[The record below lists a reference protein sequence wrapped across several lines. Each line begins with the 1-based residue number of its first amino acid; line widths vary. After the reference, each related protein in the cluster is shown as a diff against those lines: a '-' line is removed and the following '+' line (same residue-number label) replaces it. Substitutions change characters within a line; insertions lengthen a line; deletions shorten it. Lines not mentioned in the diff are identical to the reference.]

1 MNKVAVIC
9 QGGLGDNIIY
19 AARLKSLLNKY
30 QADKADFYLV
40 IRNIYPAVLDM
51 IIDFL
56 EAQDTVDSVFYY
68 NNIEGSGY
76 KAVVDWTADN
86 APREYPIEPKWKA
99 QYDST
104 KEYWADLILGKA
116 GDNPITFYPYTM
128 GSNPNNEHEKYI
140 RSPKEDWWLGLFE
153 AVKKA
158 GGSPIVL
165 GGPNERIGWNSHN
178 VVEAYSDIDDWMH
191 NIPLL
196 YKIKAHIGI
205 ASWPWQLTHYA
216 GEVDTCVIW
225 TNNNFWIDR
234 SVSED
239 QSKLHIFQTVPTY
252 EEIISKIGVL
262 K

>member
-1 MNKVAVIC
+1 MSKVAVIC
-9 QGGLGDNIIY
+9 QGGLGDSIIY
-19 AARLKSLLNKY
+19 AARLRALLAKH
-30 QADKADFYLV
+30 QAHKADFYL
-40 IRNIYPAVLDM
+40 IRNNIWPPVLDM
-51 IIDFL
+51 IVEFL
-56 EAQDTVDSVFYY
+56 EAQDNIDNVMYY
-68 NNIEGSGY
+68 NGTPQGY

-86 APREYPIEPKWKA
+86 APMEFPIEPKWKA
-99 QYDST
+99 QWKYNGAAYA
-104 KEYWADLILGKA
+104 KLILEGIEK
-116 GDNPITFYPYTM
+116 PITFYPYTM

-153 AVKKA
+153 AVKRA
-158 GGSPIVL
+158 GGQPIVL
-165 GGPNERIGWNSHN
+165 GGPHERIEWNSSN
-178 VVEAYSDIDDWMH
+178 VIEAYSDTDKFMN

-196 YKIKAHIGI
+196 YSIKAHIGI

-252 EEIISKIGVL
+252 EEIIGSIECIK
-262 K
+262 

>member
-1 MNKVAVIC
+1 MNKIAIVA
-9 QGGLGDNIIY
+9 QGGVGDTIIY
-19 AARLKSLLNKY
+19 AARLKALLEKH
-30 QADKADFYLV
+30 QAHQADFYLNK
-40 IRNIYPAVLDM
+40 RNIYPSVLDM
-51 IIDFL
+51 IVEFL
-56 EAQDTVDSVFYY
+56 EAQDTVDDVMYHNSTPT
-68 NNIEGSGY
+68 GY
-76 KAVVDWTADN
+76 KAVIDWTADN
-86 APREYPIEPKWKA
+86 APMEYPIEPNWKA
-99 QYDST
+99 QCTNTIGQPWVDH
-104 KEYWADLILGKA
+104 ILA
-116 GDNPITFYPYTM
+116 EVDNPITFYPYTM

-153 AVKKA
+153 AVKKS
-158 GGSPIVL
+158 GGQPIVL
-165 GGPNERIGWNSHN
+165 GGPDEKIEWNSPN
-178 VVEAYSDIDDWMH
+178 VIEAYSDTDHWMW

-252 EEIISKIGVL
+252 EEIINKLEVL

>member
-1 MNKVAVIC
+1 MSKVAVIV

-19 AARLKSLLNKY
+19 AARLRALLTKH
-30 QADKADFYLV
+30 QAHQADFYLNQK
-40 IRNIYPAVLDM
+40 NIWPPVLDM
-51 IIDFL
+51 IVEFL
-56 EAQDTVDSVFYY
+56 EAQDNVDNVMYY
-68 NNIEGSGY
+68 HGVPQGY
-76 KAVVDWTADN
+76 KAVVDWTADF
-86 APREYPIEPKWKA
+86 APMEYPIEPKWKA
-99 QYDST
+99 QWNFKD
-104 KEYWADLILGKA
+104 EHWADLILSEA
-116 GDNPITFYPYTM
+116 GENPITFYPYTM

-140 RSPKEDWWLGLFE
+140 RSPKEDWWRRLFKY
-153 AVKKA
+153 VKEC

-165 GGPNERIGWNSHN
+165 GGPNERVDWGSCH
-178 VVEAYSDIDDWMH
+178 VVEAYSETQDWMH

-196 YKIKAHIGI
+196 YRIKAHVGI

-239 QSKLHIFQTVPTY
+239 QSKLHIF
-252 EEIISKIGVL
+252 EEIPIYDDIIGSIECI